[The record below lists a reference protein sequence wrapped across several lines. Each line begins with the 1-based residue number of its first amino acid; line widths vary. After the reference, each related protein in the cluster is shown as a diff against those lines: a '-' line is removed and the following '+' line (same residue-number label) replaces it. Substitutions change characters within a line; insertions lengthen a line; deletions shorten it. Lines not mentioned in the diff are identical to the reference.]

1 MDLDRPAFKLLKE
14 IKSIKNINET
24 NEFQIKEILKNQ
36 LRKGKTIIERIDA
49 ARALKK
55 HYYEE
60 LLIELRA
67 AVMNDPYYGVSV
79 EAANTLGSY
88 NEKSNYSKSD
98 RTYNT
103 LVACMCDDYE
113 FSKLHP
119 EIKQAIVRNIGHFRR
134 KDSVDLLSPLLNK
147 QSESYFVR
155 AKAATAIGKSMND
168 GESSVDNSGKENMI
182 YQLKQIVD
190 TTTHLETLSPVVQ
203 LTD

>member
-36 LRKGKTIIERIDA
+36 LRKGKTFIERIDA

-88 NEKSNYSKSD
+88 KKKVIIPS
-98 RTYNT
+98 
-103 LVACMCDDYE
+103 L
-113 FSKLHP
+113 
-119 EIKQAIVRNIGHFRR
+119 IGH
-134 KDSVDLLSPLLNK
+134 
-147 QSESYFVR
+147 
-155 AKAATAIGKSMND
+155 
-168 GESSVDNSGKENMI
+168 
-182 YQLKQIVD
+182 
-190 TTTHLETLSPVVQ
+190 TTL
-203 LTD
+203 